1 MKEKIKRDEKEVEN
15 KKKYKKDIN
24 KYKRLWKNQ
33 IESTEIYRRKFENSI
48 RYFKDNGISKE
59 SSKLEN
65 KAKKEIQ
72 NISEILL
79 SEFIS
84 WDVKKELLFYY
95 TKLIDDYTTLIRFS
109 ETWKIRNDKDKI
121 FKNLQE
127 DIRITEDIIN
137 TNYIY

>member
-1 MKEKIKRDEKEVEN
+1 M
-15 KKKYKKDIN
+15 
-24 KYKRLWKNQ
+24 WKNQ